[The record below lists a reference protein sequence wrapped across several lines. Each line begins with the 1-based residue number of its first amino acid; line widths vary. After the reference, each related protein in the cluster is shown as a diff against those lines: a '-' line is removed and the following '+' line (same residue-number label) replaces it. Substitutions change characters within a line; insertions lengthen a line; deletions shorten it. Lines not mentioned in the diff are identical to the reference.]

1 MNGPHQDKNNFV
13 PDLSV
18 LTAREEELVRR
29 VEEDNIL
36 QWREEE
42 LKEQTQ
48 HCLYQRFQ
56 QTAAA
61 LTQVYQG
68 QVEEGRDWQP
78 FQVPIIVKLPF
89 PETWILVIH
98 ISFQTAAGSLTLLY
112 KDSLDELRKTAEIN
126 RKLGHQRTRVDVST
140 WAKSKRRFIR
150 REELLAFL
158 AEDSPGQ
165 GEGEGLDR
173 LSLSN
178 PRRAP
183 VVLPSLQ
190 DMLDLSRLSPGHRKR
205 SSPPSPQQDEEMEHS
220 PQSKRSRKN

>member
-1 MNGPHQDKNNFV
+1 MG
-13 PDLSV
+13 
-18 LTAREEELVRR
+18 
-29 VEEDNIL
+29 
-36 QWREEE
+36 
-42 LKEQTQ
+42 LKEQAQ
-48 HCLYQRFQ
+48 HCLYQRIQ
-56 QTAAA
+56 NTAAA

-78 FQVPIIVKLPF
+78 FQ
-89 PETWILVIH
+89 
-98 ISFQTAAGSLTLLY
+98 TAAGSLTLLY
-112 KDSLDELRKTAEIN
+112 KDSLEELRKAAEIN
-126 RKLGHQRTRVDVST
+126 RKLGHQRTRVDVAT

-205 SSPPSPQQDEEMEHS
+205 SSPHLPSKTKRWNILPSPKDPEKIELSSSSFFPVSLCSHS
-220 PQSKRSRKN
+220 GKMSYYIFLPRLAKSEIWAKLTSKTCQRYCARPL

>member
-1 MNGPHQDKNNFV
+1 M
-13 PDLSV
+13 
-18 LTAREEELVRR
+18 
-29 VEEDNIL
+29 
-36 QWREEE
+36 
-42 LKEQTQ
+42 
-48 HCLYQRFQ
+48 
-56 QTAAA
+56 
-61 LTQVYQG
+61 
-68 QVEEGRDWQP
+68 
-78 FQVPIIVKLPF
+78 
-89 PETWILVIH
+89 
-98 ISFQTAAGSLTLLY
+98 
-112 KDSLDELRKTAEIN
+112 
-126 RKLGHQRTRVDVST
+126 DVAT

-165 GEGEGLDR
+165 VRLEMRDEIVKNCPKLFYLQGESEGLDR

-183 VVLPSLQ
+183 AVLPSLQVTFNIQNIKSPLFVSKTDLIVLTLQ